1 MYIYIY
7 IYNIYIIYIYK
18 HIYIYISVCE
28 YVCVRLRETRS
39 FVMQLP
45 REIGN
50 LSDQKQFFLQ
60 EEFCWQNVAVVEVAG
75 KLFRAPKFV
84 FKSPKLIDQKLLL
97 YAIFEKL
104 KIEVTLF

>member
-1 MYIYIY
+1 MIYV
-7 IYNIYIIYIYK
+7 YK

-50 LSDQKQFFLQ
+50 LSD
-60 EEFCWQNVAVVEVAG
+60 
-75 KLFRAPKFV
+75 
-84 FKSPKLIDQKLLL
+84 
-97 YAIFEKL
+97 
-104 KIEVTLF
+104 